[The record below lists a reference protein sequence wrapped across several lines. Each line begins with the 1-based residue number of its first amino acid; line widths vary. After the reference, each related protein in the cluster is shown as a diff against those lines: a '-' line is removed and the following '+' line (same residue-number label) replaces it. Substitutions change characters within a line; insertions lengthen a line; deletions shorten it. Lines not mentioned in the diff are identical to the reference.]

1 MTFETNSTPSALAN
15 TVSGLASTA
24 NTLLQQYKNKTITL
38 QQLKDS
44 VNTQVIAAFTG
55 ISDNASKDTTVN
67 GVDMH
72 TISVAIRMIGSP
84 D

>member
-1 MTFETNSTPSALAN
+1 MTYETNSTPSALAN

-55 ISDNASKDTTVN
+55 ISANAAKDFTVN
-67 GVDMH
+67 DEDMH

-84 D
+84 N

>member
-1 MTFETNSTPSALAN
+1 MAYEPNTTPSALAN

-55 ISDNASKDTTVN
+55 ISANVTKDFTVN
-67 GVDMH
+67 DEDMH

-84 D
+84 N